1 MYDPSL
7 VEDLE
12 NLIEDY
18 LESVSLKD
26 LVEGN
31 KTSFLQERNYEQSK

>member
-1 MYDPSL
+1 MTHHL
-7 VEDLE
+7 WEDLE

-31 KTSFLQERNYEQSK
+31 MASFLQERNYEQSK

>member
-1 MYDPSL
+1 MTHHL
-7 VEDLE
+7 WEDLE

>member
-1 MYDPSL
+1 MPNAQL
-7 VEDLE
+7 MGNLG

-18 LESVSLKD
+18 LESVSLRD